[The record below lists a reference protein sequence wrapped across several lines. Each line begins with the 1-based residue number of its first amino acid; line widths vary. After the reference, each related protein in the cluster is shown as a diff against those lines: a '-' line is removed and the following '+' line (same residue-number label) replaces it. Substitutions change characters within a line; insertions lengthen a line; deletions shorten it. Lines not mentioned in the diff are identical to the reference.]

1 MRRLAALAAGLSL
14 AACATAPGAPAQ
26 DSRAYADFLIGRVAN
41 ARADHAAAADRYFAA
56 LSRNPGDQNLV
67 EGALLASLAGGDVER
82 AQRAARMASRTDA
95 PAYAY
100 IVRGADALV
109 AQRYAQ
115 ANTELDRVQGTAAEE
130 LLARMVANWA
140 HAGQGHSG
148 DIAADLAPLA
158 SVRPY
163 GGLFAY
169 QQAMVLDYSGQQ
181 TEALAAYD
189 VAARGGLWLP
199 SGVARHA
206 DLLMRTG
213 ARDQALA
220 LLGTENNRD
229 NPALAAMRAQIEMG
243 QAPSLERLTPARG
256 AAAAVY
262 GMSAIFRQEHD
273 GASSLAALTL
283 ALMLDPTFD
292 GACLAL
298 AQQQSELGHIDIAR
312 RMLHELNSSSPYA
325 ESART
330 LEAWMVYDSGDKEDG
345 IALAHAVA
353 ETGNPRARRSLADM
367 YRNAGQFA
375 EAEPIY
381 SELIVA
387 QPNDWR
393 SYFSRG
399 AARERLGRW
408 PEAEADFQRALEL
421 SPDQPDVLN
430 YLGYS
435 WVDRGEHLQ
444 EGLAMIRRA
453 AEIRPMSGAIIDSL
467 GWAYFRLGDYPQA
480 VDWLETAVRLEP
492 ADATLND
499 HLGDVYWRLDRRIEA
514 RFQWQ
519 RALTLNPDDPEPIQ
533 TKLQN
538 GLPAAA
544 APRTVNR

>member
-1 MRRLAALAAGLSL
+1 MRRLAALAAGLCL
-14 AACATAPGAPAQ
+14 AACATAPTSPAQ
-26 DSRAYADFLIGRVAN
+26 ESRAYADFLIGRVAN
-41 ARADHAAAADRYFAA
+41 ARSDHAAAADRYFAA
-56 LSRNPGDQNLV
+56 LARNPGDQTLV
-67 EGALLASLAGGDVER
+67 EGALLASLASGDVER
-82 AQRAARMASRTDA
+82 ARRAARMANRDDA
-95 PAYAY
+95 PAYAH
-100 IVRGADALV
+100 IVRAAEALS

-115 ANTELDRVQGTAAEE
+115 ANAELERAQGTASEE

-140 HAGQGHSG
+140 SAGQGHSG

-158 SVRPY
+158 SIRPY

-199 SGVARHA
+199 GGVARHA
-206 DLLMRTG
+206 DLLLRTG

-220 LLGTENNRD
+220 LLGTENNSG
-229 NPALAAMRAQIEMG
+229 NPALAAMRAQISAG
-243 QAPSLERLTPARG
+243 QPVAIERLTPARG

-273 GASSLAALTL
+273 NANSLAALTL
-283 ALMLDPTFD
+283 AVMLDPTFD
-292 GACLAL
+292 GARLAL
-298 AQQQSELGHIDIAR
+298 AQQQSELGHIDVAR
-312 RMLHELNSSSPYA
+312 RMLSEVSPTSPYA
-325 ESART
+325 QSART
-330 LEAWMVYDSGDKEDG
+330 LEAWMVYDSGDEDGG
-345 IALAHAVA
+345 IALARAVA
-353 ETGNPRARRSLADM
+353 APGDVRSRRTLADM
-367 YRNAGQFA
+367 YRNASRFA

-381 SELIVA
+381 TEIIAA

-393 SYFSRG
+393 PYFSRG

-421 SPDQPDVLN
+421 SPEQPDVLN

-453 AEIRPMSGAIIDSL
+453 ADIRPMSGAIIDSL

-480 VDWLETAVRLEP
+480 VDWLEAAVRLEL
-492 ADATLND
+492 ADATLNE
-499 HLGDVYWRLDRRIEA
+499 HLGDAYWRMDRRIEA

-519 RALTLNPDDPEPIQ
+519 RALTFNPDNPDAIRLKIES
-533 TKLQN
+533 
-538 GLPAAA
+538 GLPPLA
-544 APRTVNR
+544 APQSVQR